1 MRILVINPNSSE
13 AVTQGIAEALAPL
26 GDVFDVVRR
35 ADGPETIRSDEDVA
49 RAAQAFAI
57 RVASERADGYI
68 TACFSDPGLDQ
79 ARDVTALPVTGAQEA
94 AVLEA
99 CARAER
105 FGIIAL
111 SERAIPR
118 HLKRIEGMGLMD
130 RLVAELPLSDVSAAD
145 SGHDAA
151 VYGQIL
157 ALAGAL
163 RDQGAGAGAV
173 VLGCAGMAG
182 LVARLEAD
190 LGIPVID
197 PVAAAGRLALRR
209 VAAQKRK
216 DT

>member
-35 ADGPETIRSDEDVA
+35 ADGPEMIRTDEDVA
-49 RAAQAFAI
+49 RAAQAFAT
-57 RVASERADGYI
+57 RVAGEQADGYI

-79 ARDVTALPVTGAQEA
+79 ARDVTDVPVIGAQEA

-118 HLKRIEGMGLMD
+118 HLKRIEAMGLMD

-157 ALAGAL
+157 ALAGML
-163 RDQGAGAGAV
+163 RDQGAGAV

-197 PVAAAGRLALRR
+197 PVAAAGRLALQRI
-209 VAAQKRK
+209 AAQKRK